1 MLNTISEI
9 TEKYLNQK
17 RIQNFAT
24 KQGIE
29 IITGLDHT
37 TDENDLNSL
46 EVVFYFREECLKDSQ
61 TEDDMVIYSITS
73 NGLEFTQNYQV
84 EGVTLPSR
92 ITTIK
97 ELKHFLVELS
107 KAK

>member
-1 MLNTISEI
+1 MLNTTSKL

-17 RIQNFAT
+17 RINNFAA

-37 TDENDLNSL
+37 TDEDDLDSL
-46 EVVFYFREECLKDSQ
+46 EVVFYFRKDCLKNSQ
-61 TEDDMVIYSITS
+61 TEDDMVIYSINS

-84 EGVTLPSR
+84 EGVTLPKH

-97 ELKHFLVELS
+97 ELKLFLVELS